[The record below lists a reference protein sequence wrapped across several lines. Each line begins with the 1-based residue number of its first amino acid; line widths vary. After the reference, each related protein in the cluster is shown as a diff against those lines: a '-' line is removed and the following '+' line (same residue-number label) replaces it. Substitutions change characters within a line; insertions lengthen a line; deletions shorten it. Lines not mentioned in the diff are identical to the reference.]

1 MKNTFSFVSILAV
14 AATMSLA
21 ACSEKEEAAEAPK
34 TEVKPPEP
42 PKPVEP
48 PPPPPAATGAN
59 TGVPECDEYLATFDK
74 LSTCD
79 KLGPALDGMKQ
90 SAEAQRAS
98 FAQWAQFDDATRAAA
113 QQAAAPGCKSAT
125 ESLVSTATAMGCT
138 L

>member
-1 MKNTFSFVSILAV
+1 MKNTFSFVTILAV
-14 AATMSLA
+14 AASMSLA
-21 ACSEKEEAAEAPK
+21 ACSEKEEPAAPPAAQ
-34 TEVKPPEP
+34 VKPPEP

-48 PPPPPAATGAN
+48 PPPATGAN
-59 TGVPECDEYLATFDK
+59 TGVPECDEYLATFEK

-79 KLGPALDGMKQ
+79 KLGPALEGMKQ